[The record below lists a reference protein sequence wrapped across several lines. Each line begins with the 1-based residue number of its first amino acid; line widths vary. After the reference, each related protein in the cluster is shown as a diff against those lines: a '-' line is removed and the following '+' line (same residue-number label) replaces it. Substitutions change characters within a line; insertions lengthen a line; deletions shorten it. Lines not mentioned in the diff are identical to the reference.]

1 MKSIVVGLLLLTA
14 VCANAQ
20 DTAALNAAYRDAAR
34 MPLLTSL
41 IVSHNGRLVRERYY
55 HGLRLGQAVNIKSA
69 SKSIL
74 SALVGVAVS
83 EGKFGEQ
90 SRMSDL
96 LPAEFR
102 DITDPVKRSVTVRN
116 FLTMKAGLE
125 GTSFDNY
132 GAWVNS
138 RNWVRYVLHQPFAC
152 APDDCMVYSTGN
164 SHLLSVL
171 LTKKTGMS
179 TRAYA
184 QRKLFTPLGMQLRGW
199 ARDPQGYDFGGNEM
213 FFT

>member
-1 MKSIVVGLLLLTA
+1 LLLTA
-14 VCANAQ
+14 VRANAQ
-20 DTAALNAAYRDAAR
+20 DTAAFNAAYRDAAR
-34 MPLLTSL
+34 LPLLTSL

-55 HGLRLGQAVNIKSA
+55 HGLRPGQAVNIKSA

-74 SALVGVAVS
+74 SALVGIAVR

-96 LPAEFR
+96 LPVEFR
-102 DITDPVKRSVTVRN
+102 DITDPVKRSLTVRN

-138 RNWVRYVLHQPFAC
+138 RNWVRYVLNQPFAC
-152 APDDCMVYSTGN
+152 ARRHSLP
-164 SHLLSVL
+164 LSQ
-171 LTKKTGMS
+171 TAAG
-179 TRAYA
+179 AA
-184 QRKLFTPLGMQLRGW
+184 GPG
-199 ARDPQGYDFGGNEM
+199 
-213 FFT
+213 